1 MSNTGPGVK
10 IPKKARVGLA
20 LGSGSARGWAHIGVI
35 KALTEAG
42 IEVDCIAGTSIGAV
56 VGAVHAAGR
65 LETLEEVVL
74 GFDWKQIAS
83 FFDVVLPKSGLL
95 DGRKI
100 SRFIHG
106 YVRGLRME
114 ELPIPF
120 WAVATDLC
128 TGRKVVLREGDV
140 IEAVRASI
148 SVPGIFTP
156 VQKDRMV
163 LADGALVD
171 PVPVEVVREM
181 GADYVIAV
189 DLNHNLVEKRK
200 GPSGPGGL
208 GPKPG
213 EGGPGL
219 PAERR
224 GRVRG
229 LLNKSFE
236 AVEFPAL
243 AQLRQWAARDPL
255 PNIFEVLMASINIME
270 TQVTETRLRAD
281 RPDLLIRP
289 DLGHIRFLEFNRAQE
304 AISEG
309 YQETLACLG
318 RPGG

>member
-1 MSNTGPGVK
+1 MRSTVPATKSSIRGK
-10 IPKKARVGLA
+10 VGLA

-35 KALTEAG
+35 KALSEAG
-42 IEVDCIAGTSIGAV
+42 IRADYIAGTSIGSV

-65 LETLEEVVL
+65 LETLEEVIR

-95 DGRKI
+95 DGRKV
-100 SRFIHG
+100 SNFIRG
-106 YVRGLRME
+106 YVRGHKIE
-114 ELPIPF
+114 DLPIPF
-120 WAVATDLC
+120 RAVATDLR
-128 TGRKVVLREGDV
+128 TGERVVLREGDI

-156 VQKDRMV
+156 VKRGPLI

-189 DLNHNLVEKRK
+189 DLNHNLVCRRQAQAAAPGAGARPAEK
-200 GPSGPGGL
+200 
-208 GPKPG
+208 KPG
-213 EGGPGL
+213 LLSEQ
-219 PAERR
+219 RS
-224 GRVRG
+224 RVWE
-229 LLNKSFE
+229 LLNRRIE

-281 RPDLLIRP
+281 PPDLLIRP
-289 DLGHIRFLEFNRAQE
+289 DLGHIRFLEFNRAPE
-304 AISEG
+304 AIAEG
-309 YQETLACLG
+309 YRAARACLG
-318 RPGG
+318 RPGE